1 MVQLKQG
8 VRTFCALATQNEPVA
23 FFFFLKFETCTTF
36 DVWFY
41 KRHTDVLKVNA
52 TSYCA
57 KFMPRKYL
65 MHKKNQ

>member
-8 VRTFCALATQNEPVA
+8 VRTFCALATSKWANGI
-23 FFFFLKFETCTTF
+23 FLKFETCTTF